1 MREIKVDEEN
11 LQKYATL
18 FGKIENKAYTPLRNG
33 NMSYTRANSI
43 NEFRNNL
50 VDLVLAV
57 EKIQQAV
64 SQDALRVK
72 QMGTAFAKQD
82 RALGQEI
89 GQMEVR

>member
-1 MREIKVDEEN
+1 MREIKADEEN

>member
-18 FGKIENKAYTPLRNG
+18 FGKIDNKAYTPLRNG